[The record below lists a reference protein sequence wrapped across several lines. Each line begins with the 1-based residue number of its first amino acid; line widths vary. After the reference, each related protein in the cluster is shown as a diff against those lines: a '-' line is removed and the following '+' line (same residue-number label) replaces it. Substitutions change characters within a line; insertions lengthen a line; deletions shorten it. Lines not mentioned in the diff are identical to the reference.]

1 MGYGA
6 KLSNFNELKPILSVN
21 IDMNMPARKS
31 DAINS
36 IASKCQRWRPRWL
49 MLRVVWTLTLSAAVG
64 AAFGVE
70 DIRKGYF
77 REAPNVPPVVP
88 MESIKI
94 PIEEMH
100 PARQSIE
107 KNRIYDETNP
117 ALVQLQQID
126 EATHD
131 LKKDPLG
138 FPDWMAA
145 IRSGA
150 ITPRA
155 GLSDNAKMNVLDLDV
170 VMKNT
175 KGMPYVL
182 FPHQSHTM
190 WLACSN
196 CHPAPFAE
204 KAGSTPITM
213 GSIFEGNYCGMCH
226 DRIAFITFFSC
237 TRCHKVPQDAPP
249 HGK

>member
-1 MGYGA
+1 M
-6 KLSNFNELKPILSVN
+6 E
-21 IDMNMPARKS
+21 
-31 DAINS
+31 
-36 IASKCQRWRPRWL
+36 
-49 MLRVVWTLTLSAAVG
+49 
-64 AAFGVE
+64 
-70 DIRKGYF
+70 
-77 REAPNVPPVVP
+77 PVRT
-88 MESIKI
+88 

-117 ALVQLQQID
+117 ALGQLQQID

-155 GLSDNAKMNVLDLDV
+155 GLSDNAKMNVFDLDV

-190 WLACSN
+190 WLDCSN

-204 KAGSTPITM
+204 KAGSTSITM
-213 GSIFEGNYCGMCH
+213 GSIFQGNYCGMCH

-237 TRCHKVPQDAPP
+237 TRCHKVPQDALPP
-249 HGK
+249 GK

>member
-1 MGYGA
+1 MDTR
-6 KLSNFNELKPILSVN
+6 S
-21 IDMNMPARKS
+21 RKS
-31 DAINS
+31 AAMES
-36 IASKCQRWRPRWL
+36 LASTDQRWGTRWL
-49 MLRVVWTLTLSAAVG
+49 MLRIVWALALSAAVG

-88 MESIKI
+88 LERVRT
-94 PIEEMH
+94 PVDEMH

-155 GLSDNAKMNVLDLDV
+155 GLSESAKMNLLDLDV

-190 WLACSN
+190 WLDCSN

-213 GSIFEGNYCGMCH
+213 GSIFQGKYCGMCH

-237 TRCHKVPQDAPP
+237 TRCHKVPQD
-249 HGK
+249 GLTQGQ

>member
-1 MGYGA
+1 MYGDN
-6 KLSNFNELKPILSVN
+6 LSRFKELRPNLLVN
-21 IDMNMPARKS
+21 IDMYTSARKS
-31 DAINS
+31 AAINS
-36 IASKCQRWRPRWL
+36 IPAKGQRWSPRWL
-49 MLRVVWTLTLSAAVG
+49 MLRMVWTVALSVAVG

-77 REAPNVPPVVP
+77 REAPNVAPATP
-88 MESIKI
+88 MERIKI

-107 KNRIYDETNP
+107 KNHIYDETNP
-117 ALVQLQQID
+117 ALVQLQRID
-126 EATHD
+126 EATQD

-155 GLSDNAKMNVLDLDV
+155 GLSDNAKMNILDLDV

-190 WLACSN
+190 WLDCSN

-204 KAGSTPITM
+204 KAGSTSITM
-213 GSIFEGNYCGMCH
+213 SAIFQGNYCGMCH

-237 TRCHKVPQDAPP
+237 TRCHQVPQDALPQ
-249 HGK
+249 GK

>member
-1 MGYGA
+1 MDMDTPA
-6 KLSNFNELKPILSVN
+6 HRPVALDNFAPKGQKWS
-21 IDMNMPARKS
+21 
-31 DAINS
+31 
-36 IASKCQRWRPRWL
+36 WRWL
-49 MLRVVWTLTLSAAVG
+49 MRRIVWTLALSAAVG

-70 DIRKGYF
+70 DVRKGYF
-77 REAPNVPPVVP
+77 REAPNVLPAVP
-88 MESIKI
+88 MERVRT

-155 GLSDNAKMNVLDLDV
+155 GLSVNAKMNVLDLDV

-190 WLACSN
+190 WLDCSN

-213 GSIFEGNYCGMCH
+213 GSIFQGNYCGMCH

-237 TRCHKVPQDAPP
+237 ARCHKVPQDALPQ
-249 HGK
+249 GK